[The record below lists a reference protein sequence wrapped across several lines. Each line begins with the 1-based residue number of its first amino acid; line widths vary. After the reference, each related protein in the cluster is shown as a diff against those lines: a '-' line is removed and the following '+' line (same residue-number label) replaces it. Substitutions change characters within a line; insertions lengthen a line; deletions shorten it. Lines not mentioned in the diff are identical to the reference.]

1 MVGHSILLVDDEEGI
16 RKTLTLVL
24 LDMGYEVLSAA
35 TGEDALTQFRERRPH
50 VVVTDIRMPGMDGI
64 EVLRGVKSISP
75 ETEVIMITGHGDMDV
90 AIHSLKNGASDFL
103 TKPVNLDLLEN
114 ALRSACEKIT
124 LRAELKAHTENL
136 EAKVREQ
143 AARLIEMERQVA
155 AFQVVEGFSS
165 AVRGLV
171 SELDGETYFNELPCF
186 VSIHNRYLE
195 VVAANQLYRER
206 LGDKVGRSSW
216 EIYKER
222 DGGREGCPV
231 DKTIWTGKGQRSKE
245 TVVDLA
251 GAEIPVIVHTAPI
264 SRKDDKVDLVLE
276 ISVDVTEVK
285 RLQDELSA
293 VQRKYRNLFDSV
305 PCAIMVM
312 DRDMRVVEANARF
325 KLDFGGSVGAL
336 CHEAYRRKVEPCERC
351 PAFQTLEDGLVHEL
365 ETVVEDRAGQRRNVL
380 VSTTPVRGPSG
391 EIERIMELSA
401 DITQIRRLQSHLT
414 SLGLLIGSISHGLK
428 GILAAIDGGI
438 YHLDKV
444 FQRPEMGPE
453 RSSWSMLKDM
463 IERIR
468 GMVLDVL
475 YYAKERELHR
485 VRKDVRVFAGEIAQ
499 IMGLK
504 ASRTGITF
512 VADIGPDIGELE
524 IDPIVLGPA
533 LVNILENAIEACA
546 EDRTKDKHT
555 VGFTVREDADQI
567 CFEISDNGMGMD
579 GETKA
584 KMFTLFFSNKGS
596 KGTGLGLFIANQVV
610 EQHGGRIEVESEPG
624 LGSRFLVHLPRG
636 PAATPMP
643 ATSPGKVA
651 QACSAERRG

>member
-1 MVGHSILLVDDEEGI
+1 MTGHSILLVDDEEGI
-16 RKTLTLVL
+16 RKMLAMVL
-24 LDMGYEVLSAA
+24 LDLGYEVLSAGS
-35 TGEDALTQFRERRPH
+35 GEDALTQFREHRPH

-64 EVLRGVKSISP
+64 EVLSNVKAASP

-114 ALRSACEKIT
+114 ALRSACEKVT

-143 AARLIEMERQVA
+143 AARIIEMERQMA

-216 EIYKER
+216 EVYKER

-231 DKTIWTGKGQRSKE
+231 DKTIWTGKGQRSRE
-245 TVVDLA
+245 TIVDRA
-251 GAEIPVIVHTAPI
+251 GAEVPVIVHTAPI

-293 VQRKYRNLFDSV
+293 VQRKYRDLFDTV
-305 PCAIMVM
+305 PCAVAVM

-325 KLDFGGSVGAL
+325 KQDFGGSVGTL
-336 CHEAYRRKVEPCERC
+336 CHEAYRRKGEPCERC
-351 PAFQTLEDGLVHEL
+351 PAFLTFDDGQVHEL
-365 ETVVEDRAGQRRNVL
+365 ETVVEDLSGQRRNML
-380 VSTTPVRGPSG
+380 VTTTPVRGPSG
-391 EIERIMELSA
+391 GVERIMELSA

-438 YHLDKV
+438 YHLDKA
-444 FQRPEMGPE
+444 FLKPEMEAE
-453 RSSWSMLKDM
+453 RSSWTMLKDM

-475 YYAKERELHR
+475 YYAKERKLHR
-485 VRKDVRVFAGEIAQ
+485 VRKDVRAFAGEIAQ
-499 IMGLK
+499 IVEIK
-504 ASRTGITF
+504 ASKTGVAF
-512 VADIGPDIGELE
+512 VADVRPGLGELD
-524 IDPIVLGPA
+524 IDPVALGPA
-533 LVNILENAIEACA
+533 LVNILENAVEACI
-546 EDRTKDKHT
+546 EDRAKNNHV
-555 VGFTVREDADQI
+555 VGFGVRGDACEV
-567 CFEISDNGMGMD
+567 CFEIRDNGTGMD

-610 EQHGGRIEVESEPG
+610 EQHGGRIEVQSEPG
-624 LGSRFLVHLPRG
+624 LGSRFLVRLPRG
-636 PAATPMP
+636 PAAVQMP
-643 ATSPGKVA
+643 KGDPGPVA
-651 QACSAERRG
+651 QTCSAERRE